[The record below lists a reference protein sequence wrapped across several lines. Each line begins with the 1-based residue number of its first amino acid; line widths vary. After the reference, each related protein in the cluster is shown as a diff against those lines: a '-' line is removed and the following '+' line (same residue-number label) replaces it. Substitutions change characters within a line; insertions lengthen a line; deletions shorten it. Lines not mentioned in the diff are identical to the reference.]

1 MLRFVINFF
10 MKGAMVSFIK
20 LSLGFCFFSA
30 NIFCSS
36 SDFKLTIP
44 PLNLA
49 ALSKIDVEIPVCDQ
63 TDRREATV
71 SLLKLEKQLNT
82 LLIRPVT
89 IKDFVAIS
97 LKINRYRKKWYI
109 VLQENALCSD
119 DSEAHTKENMFN
131 QRLLAPLNQL
141 AQKHQFEHDVQPIQD
156 QSFEDHN
163 DLKKLFEL

>member
-1 MLRFVINFF
+1 MNFVKF
-10 MKGAMVSFIK
+10 SLW
-20 LSLGFCFFSA
+20 LSFFSA
-30 NIFCSS
+30 NIFGSS
-36 SDFKLTIP
+36 SNSKFIVP

-49 ALSKIDVEIPVCDQ
+49 ALSNIDIEFPVCDQ
-63 TDRREATV
+63 TDRREATTNF
-71 SLLKLEKQLNT
+71 LKLERELNSMMMKS
-82 LLIRPVT
+82 VT
-89 IKDFVAIS
+89 IKDFGIIS
-97 LKINRYRKKWYI
+97 LRIKRYRKKWYI

-163 DLKKLFEL
+163 DLKELFEL